1 MDTTEITNRYMEKY
15 TELSNKLKEQKIN
28 ILIEELNNAIAQSE
42 MAKVNKLY
50 NQVQEWN
57 SKVDKLLGAKIAL
70 DVQYSYLRLPSPA
83 IFGII
88 YDGEERL
95 WKFNTN
101 P

>member
-15 TELSNKLKEQKIN
+15 TELSNKLEDQKISV
-28 ILIEELNNAIAQSE
+28 LIEDLNNAISQSE
-42 MAKVNKLY
+42 MDKVNKLY
-50 NQVQEWN
+50 NQILEWN

-83 IFGII
+83 IFSVI